1 MSRPNGLDSTLLVI
15 RADQK
20 WSYDAPSPTSELV
33 ESAFKAFGDGPWFT
47 RWAYGR
53 LCEFYVTSIE
63 HGNAL
68 SEGVTIGGYFQ
79 PMRHKESD
87 KPIRSDRRAQ

>member
-1 MSRPNGLDSTLLVI
+1 MSDEIDSTRLVI

-20 WSYDAPSPTSELV
+20 WTYEAPDPTPALV
-33 ESAFKAFGDGPWFT
+33 ERAFAAFGGGPWFT

-68 SEGVTIGGYFQ
+68 REGVTISGYFQ
-79 PMRHKESD
+79 PKKSEHAE
-87 KPIRSDRRAQ
+87 